1 MAAKKELKV
10 SAPLPIS
17 FKEFAKEPVKGL
29 MFICLVAVGYLYVDG
44 KVNYSNQIEKQ
55 GQKIELLETK
65 VDLLTNLIL
74 LVGCSSPET
83 NIQNDENQA
92 VDSILEQSQRS
103 FISADSIGRE
113 SDSLINRKVSKT
125 VKQITTL
132 QKEVT
137 TLKAENNE
145 LKTKLDDAVD
155 AGKPFQLLP
164 VLSNGKNNR

>member
-1 MAAKKELKV
+1 MRVL
-10 SAPLPIS
+10 
-17 FKEFAKEPVKGL
+17 
-29 MFICLVAVGYLYVDG
+29 FIL
-44 KVNYSNQIEKQ
+44 
-55 GQKIELLETK
+55 
-65 VDLLTNLIL
+65 LIL

-103 FISADSIGRE
+103 FVTADSIGRE
-113 SDSLINRKVSKT
+113 SDSLINRKVTKT

-132 QKEVT
+132 KEEVK
-137 TLKAENNE
+137 TLKEENNE

>member
-1 MAAKKELKV
+1 MR
-10 SAPLPIS
+10 
-17 FKEFAKEPVKGL
+17 
-29 MFICLVAVGYLYVDG
+29 
-44 KVNYSNQIEKQ
+44 
-55 GQKIELLETK
+55 LL
-65 VDLLTNLIL
+65 LLLIF
-74 LVGCSSPET
+74 LVGCSSPEV
-83 NIQNDENQA
+83 NIQDNETSQA

-103 FISADSIGRE
+103 FVTADSIGRE
-113 SDSLINRKVSKT
+113 SDSLINQKVTKT

>member
-1 MAAKKELKV
+1 MRVL
-10 SAPLPIS
+10 
-17 FKEFAKEPVKGL
+17 
-29 MFICLVAVGYLYVDG
+29 FIL
-44 KVNYSNQIEKQ
+44 
-55 GQKIELLETK
+55 
-65 VDLLTNLIL
+65 LIL

-103 FISADSIGRE
+103 FVTADSVGRK
-113 SDSLINRKVSKT
+113 SDELINSKIT
-125 VKQITTL
+125 KTAQQIS
-132 QKEVT
+132 
-137 TLKAENNE
+137 TLKEEVKTLKEENNE